1 MSGYQPKMQRIPR
14 IQPTELKKVSKQK
27 GQCEDALIPLGR
39 EEKITPEGRGRVG
52 EGRERGKGEHD
63 QVWRGQ
69 GKGPEGQQNE
79 WKYANSSVGRLGD
92 PLEHTRDLGSETL
105 SGLKE
110 GALDEMPNSG
120 ERELIDF
127 TSSKK
132 CQGIKQMDGFA
143 IPQSDPELFLKELK
157 RQKWRGD

>member
-1 MSGYQPKMQRIPR
+1 
-14 IQPTELKKVSKQK
+14 
-27 GQCEDALIPLGR
+27 
-39 EEKITPEGRGRVG
+39 
-52 EGRERGKGEHD
+52 
-63 QVWRGQ
+63 
-69 GKGPEGQQNE
+69 
-79 WKYANSSVGRLGD
+79 LGD

-132 CQGIKQMDGFA
+132 CQGIK
-143 IPQSDPELFLKELK
+143 
-157 RQKWRGD
+157 